1 MSPEARYPQL
11 GEIILADK
19 VIITGLSPQRARALI
34 LLLAASVALM
44 MTGFGIILPVFAR
57 RLGEFGA
64 GVQELGL
71 MTMSF
76 ALAQLIAAPFLGS
89 MADRYGRRP
98 FILLALAAFV
108 AANIS
113 FLFAQSSQAFIIIR
127 AFEGALT
134 AGLFPAA
141 MGVVS
146 DLIPKEH
153 RARWV
158 GIVMGG
164 YAAGF
169 FFGPVLGGLL
179 YDTWG
184 YAMPFIASAI
194 MGVLALAV
202 AIFLVPETRTD
213 AIRNREM
220 LLHRRELEQTG
231 SQGETLWK
239 SLPRPLYIFATLLLI
254 DFVMIFA
261 FAFIEP
267 QMIFYMYDDLGWTTV
282 QFGVVV
288 AVYGLVAVIGQGFL
302 GGISDRIGRK
312 PVIILG
318 LGLNTFFYAGVAY
331 FRSFPL
337 ILVVSFLSGFGEA
350 LVMPALSAYY
360 MDITAEQHRSRVMGI
375 KESAAALGGV
385 AGPLLVIAASE
396 VTTPQGIFLIA
407 FILTVVTAGLAI
419 ILLRPPID
427 FSKQTGEMG
436 REYAV
441 RRAMVARATLRGIV
455 TSARTERRNQ
465 VIL

>member
-1 MSPEARYPQL
+1 MNAGKHHPQL
-11 GEIILADK
+11 GEVVQADQ
-19 VIITGLSPQRARALI
+19 VVSSGLSPQRSRAII
-34 LLLAASVALM
+34 LLLAGSVALM

-76 ALAQLIAAPFLGS
+76 ALAQLIAAPIMGT

-98 FILLALAAFV
+98 FILLALFTFV
-108 AANIS
+108 VANIS
-113 FLFAQSSQAFIIIR
+113 FLFAKSAQTFILIR
-127 AFEGALT
+127 AFEGAFT

-184 YAMPFIASAI
+184 YAMPFLASAA
-194 MGVLALAV
+194 MGVLALSV
-202 AIFLVPETRTD
+202 AIFMVPETRTVT
-213 AIRNREM
+213 IRNREM
-220 LLHRRELEQTG
+220 LLLRREREHTG
-231 SQGETLWK
+231 VEEDTLWE
-239 SLPRPLYIFATLLLI
+239 SLPRPLYILATLMAI
-254 DFVMIFA
+254 DFVIVFV

-267 QMIFYMYDDLGWTTV
+267 QMIFYMYEDLNWTTV

-302 GGISDRIGRK
+302 GGVSDRFGRK
-312 PVIILG
+312 PVIVFG
-318 LGLNTFFYAGVAY
+318 LILNTFFFAGIAY
-331 FRSFPL
+331 FRSFPQ
-337 ILVVSFLSGFGEA
+337 IIVVSLISGFGEA
-350 LVMPALSAYY
+350 LVLPALSAYY
-360 MDITAEQHRSRVMGI
+360 MDITAEEHRSRVMGI
-375 KESAAALGGV
+375 KESAIALGGV
-385 AGPLLVIAASE
+385 AGPLLVVAAS
-396 VTTPQGIFLIA
+396 TIASPQEIFWIA
-407 FILTVVTAGLAI
+407 FIVTVITAVAALI
-419 ILLRPPID
+419 ILKPPTE
-427 FSKQTGEMG
+427 FTRESGELE
-436 REYAV
+436 RDYAL
-441 RRAMVARATLRGIV
+441 RRAMLAQAAMRGIV
-455 TSARTERRNQ
+455 TTARDTRRNRA
-465 VIL
+465 VY